1 MAAAEDSP
9 LVGLTAAPAV
19 AERGTEALAW
29 NEIRRVHHRSEELV
43 AYKVLEEPNEGG
55 ILVAGAEA
63 AAEVGFGDEAAPAL
77 ADERDAGKRGRLRRE
92 AEEDLGEDVV
102 VVRQSHRRGR
112 AGAGAVA
119 APRHLIAALG
129 PSRGEI
135 SIFDTLLF
143 SLTS

>member
-1 MAAAEDSP
+1 M
-9 LVGLTAAPAV
+9 
-19 AERGTEALAW
+19 
-29 NEIRRVHHRSEELV
+29 
-43 AYKVLEEPNEGG
+43 VLEDADEGG
-55 ILVAGAEA
+55 TPVAGAEA
-63 AAEVGFGDEAAPAL
+63 AAEVGVGDEAAPAL
-77 ADERDAGKRGRLRRE
+77 ADEGGAGERGGLRRE

-112 AGAGAVA
+112 AGAGAGAAA